1 MSLFSRLFRRALP
14 LPPAPGKP
22 AEKADT
28 LPPQQSVTDHA
39 LLTAREEEALKA
51 AIDGRD
57 AQAIARLVLEGS
69 STKIRRLAAEAI
81 EDAAL
86 LRDLIRQARG
96 GKDKSVYRILSS
108 KREAQLAHERQLE
121 QLRVEITA
129 VSAAIERHSHRPYD
143 TLFTPTLERLEVR
156 WNAVAARA
164 EPDVARGVRDAID
177 RARQVIAGHLREIA
191 AQLSREEASANVAA
205 EAQRLHEEGEK
216 AAAIAAAEQAR
227 ILESERKAY
236 AEKQQARALAVRQI
250 GGLFGKAHG
259 ALNDGRTGRAAGLRR
274 AIEAK
279 LAAAAPLPGH
289 LASQLQQ
296 LDAKLGELKDWKSFS
311 VAPKRVEL
319 MQEMESLAAGST
331 LHVTALAERIKSL
344 QDEWRTLSKGAGEN
358 LEADWQRFQEAAR
371 KAYQPC
377 REYFEAQAQARR
389 DHLQRRQ
396 ALLERL
402 AAFEAAHNW
411 EQPDWRTVTTAL
423 REARQEWRQHSPVD
437 RAAGKALQERFNAIM
452 ASLQSRLDVEYA
464 RNIQE
469 RKLLIDRAQRLLAS
483 EDSRKTIDEVK
494 ELKQKW
500 KVVGPVPRDA
510 DRTLWEEFQQHCDAL
525 FQKREQQLAE
535 HSTRLE
541 ANRSKAILAC
551 AEVERIAALS
561 GSELLESARK
571 LPELRMAFEV
581 IGEFPKGAG
590 RELHRRFE
598 RAVEHCDKA
607 VAQQQA
613 RDAESSWTNLFE
625 AANMVRAYRLSI
637 ARNAQV
643 AERDAL
649 RQAAEDH
656 VAGIGQWPKGGLAV
670 IRSELA
676 REDANDLAANE
687 AGLRQLCIRA
697 EVLADRPTPPE
708 DQPLRRE
715 YQMQCLVRGMGQGA
729 TPDEAQLDTLAIEWV
744 GVGPTEEGTY
754 RQLLER
760 FRQCREH
767 WLTSRRTRLISSS
780 SSPASPG

>member
-1 MSLFSRLFRRALP
+1 MSLFSRLFRRA
-14 LPPAPGKP
+14 PPPTSAPGEP
-22 AEKADT
+22 AEKADAV
-28 LPPQQSVTDHA
+28 PPQQSVPDHA
-39 LLTAREEEALKA
+39 LLAAREEEALKA
-51 AIDGRD
+51 AIDGGD
-57 AQAIARLVLEGS
+57 AQAIARLVLEGT
-69 STKIRRLAAEAI
+69 STKIRQLAADAI
-81 EDAAL
+81 EDAAQ
-86 LRDLIRQARG
+86 LRDLIKQARG
-96 GKDKSVYRILSS
+96 GKDKSVYKILSR
-108 KREAQLAHERQLE
+108 KREAQLAHERQLK
-121 QLRVEITA
+121 QLRAEISA

-143 TLFTPTLERLEVR
+143 LLFTPTLERLEVR

-164 EPDVARGVRDAID
+164 EPDVARGVQDAID
-177 RARQVIAGHLREIA
+177 RAREVIEGHLREIA
-191 AQLSREEASANVAA
+191 AQVSRAHAAANAAA
-205 EAQRLHEEGEK
+205 EAERLREEEEK
-216 AAAIAAAEQAR
+216 AAATAAAEQAM
-227 ILESERKAY
+227 ILESERKAH
-236 AEKQQARALAVRQI
+236 AEKQEAHALAVRQI
-250 GGLFGKAHG
+250 GGLIRKAHG
-259 ALNDGRTGRAAGLRR
+259 ALNDGSTGRAAGMRR
-274 AIEAK
+274 AIEEK
-279 LAAAAPLPGH
+279 LPAAAPLPGH
-289 LASQLQQ
+289 LASLLLQ
-296 LDAKLGELKDWKSFS
+296 LDAKLRELKDWKSFS

-331 LHVTALAERIKSL
+331 LHAIALAERIKSL
-344 QDEWRTLSKGAGEN
+344 QNEWRTLSKGAGEN
-358 LEADWQRFQEAAR
+358 LEADWQRFQEAAH

-377 REYFEAQAQARR
+377 REYFEAQAQVRR

-423 REARQEWRQHSPVD
+423 REARQEWRQHSD
-437 RAAGKALQERFNAIM
+437 HAAGKALQERFDAII

-464 RNIQE
+464 RNIKE

-483 EDSRKTIDEVK
+483 EDSRKAIDEVK
-494 ELKQKW
+494 ELQQKW

-510 DRTLWEEFQQHCDAL
+510 DRPLWEEFRQHCDAL

-535 HSTRLE
+535 HTTWLE

-551 AEVERIAALS
+551 EEVERIAALS

-571 LPELRMAFEV
+571 LRELRTAFEV

-590 RELHRRFE
+590 RDLHRRFE

-613 RDAESSWTNLFE
+613 RDAERSWTNLFE

-656 VAGIGQWPKGGLAV
+656 VAGIAQWPNGGLAV
-670 IRSELA
+670 IRGELT

-687 AGLRQLCIRA
+687 AALRQLCIRA
-697 EVLADRPTPPE
+697 EVLGERPTPPE

-715 YQMQCLVRGMGQGA
+715 YQVQRLVRGMGQGA
-729 TPDEAQLDTLAIEWV
+729 TADEAQLDTLAIEWV

-760 FRQCREH
+760 FRQCRKH
-767 WLTSRRTRLISSS
+767 WLTGRTHS
-780 SSPASPG
+780 ADA

>member
-1 MSLFSRLFRRALP
+1 MSLFSRLFRRAPLLP
-14 LPPAPGKP
+14 SAPEKP

-28 LPPQQSVTDHA
+28 VPPQQSVPDQA

-51 AIDGRD
+51 AIAGRD
-57 AQAIARLVLEGS
+57 DQAIARLVLEGS
-69 STKIRRLAAEAI
+69 STKIRQLAAEAV
-81 EDAAL
+81 EDAAQ
-86 LRDLIRQARG
+86 LRDLIKQARG
-96 GKDKSVYRILSS
+96 GKDKSVYRILSR

-121 QLRVEITA
+121 QLRAEIGA
-129 VSAAIERHSHRPYD
+129 VSAAIERHSQRAYD
-143 TLFTPTLERLEVR
+143 PLFTPTLERLEVR

-164 EPDVARGVRDAID
+164 EPDVARGVQDAID
-177 RARQVIAGHLREIA
+177 RARAVSAGHLREIA
-191 AQLSREEASANVAA
+191 AQVSREQAAADAAA
-205 EAQRLHEEGEK
+205 EAERLREREEK
-216 AAAIAAAEQAR
+216 AAAMAAAEQAR
-227 ILESERKAY
+227 ILESERKAH
-236 AEKQQARALAVRQI
+236 AEKQEAHALAVRQI
-250 GGLFGKAHG
+250 GGLIRKAHG
-259 ALNDGRTGRAAGLRR
+259 ALNDGSTGRAAGLRR
-274 AIEAK
+274 AIEEK
-279 LAAAAPLPGH
+279 LPAAAPLPGH
-289 LASQLQQ
+289 LARQLQQ

-331 LHVTALAERIKSL
+331 LHATALAERIKSL

-377 REYFEAQAQARR
+377 REYFEAQAQVRR
-389 DHLQRRQ
+389 DHLKGRE

-411 EQPDWRTVTTAL
+411 EQPEWRTVSTAL
-423 REARQEWRQHSPVD
+423 REARQEWRRRSPVD
-437 RAAGKALQERFNAIM
+437 RAAGKALQERFDAVM

-464 RNIQE
+464 RNVKE
-469 RKLLIDRAQRLLAS
+469 KKLLIDRAQRLLAS
-483 EDSRKTIDEVK
+483 EDSRKAIDEVK
-494 ELKQKW
+494 ELQQKW
-500 KVVGPVPRDA
+500 RVVGPVPRDA
-510 DRTLWEEFQQHCDAL
+510 DGPLWEEFRQHCDAL
-525 FQKREQQLAE
+525 FQKREQQFAE
-535 HSTRLE
+535 HTTRLE

-551 AEVERIAALS
+551 EEVEGISALS

-571 LPELRMAFEV
+571 LPELRLAFEV

-607 VAQQQA
+607 VARQQA
-613 RDAESSWTNLFE
+613 RDAERSWTNLFE
-625 AANMVRAYRLSI
+625 AANLVRAYRLSI

-656 VAGIGQWPKGGLAV
+656 VAGIAQWPKGGLAV
-670 IRSELA
+670 IRGELA
-676 REDANDLAANE
+676 REDGNDLAANE
-687 AGLRQLCIRA
+687 RALRELCIRA
-697 EVLADRPTPPE
+697 EVFADRPTPPE

-715 YQMQCLVRGMGQGA
+715 YQVQRLVRGMGQGA
-729 TPDEAQLDTLAIEWV
+729 TSDEAQLDTLAIEWV
-744 GVGPTEEGTY
+744 GVGPTEEGIY

-767 WLTSRRTRLISSS
+767 WLTSRK
-780 SSPASPG
+780 PV